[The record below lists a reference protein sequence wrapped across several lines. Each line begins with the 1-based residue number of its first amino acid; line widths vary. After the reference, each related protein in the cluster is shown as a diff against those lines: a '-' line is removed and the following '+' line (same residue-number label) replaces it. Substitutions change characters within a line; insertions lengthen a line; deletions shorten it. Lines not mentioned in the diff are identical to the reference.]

1 MKKFILLCSILF
13 FIFSCKND
21 KSRETNSE
29 KEEVKPTSEAISNN
43 SNKHPTTVYW
53 GDTHLHTGLSMDAGL
68 FGNSLGLDEAYR
80 FAKGQ
85 AIKSSTGLDA
95 KLSRPLDFLVVAD
108 HSDGMGL
115 FQSIQAGEDWV
126 MKTEQ
131 GKRWNTLLKE
141 GKGADAALELIK
153 AFSQKS
159 MDMDPNDKELQKSV
173 WTMQLVLLS

>member
-1 MKKFILLCSILF
+1 
-13 FIFSCKND
+13 
-21 KSRETNSE
+21 
-29 KEEVKPTSEAISNN
+29 
-43 SNKHPTTVYW
+43 
-53 GDTHLHTGLSMDAGL
+53 MDAGL